1 MKAQEFEERTDTNPP
16 GAPDD
21 EPEFQRIRSMPKEIG
36 VLLMVAGVG
45 GLLLPGPVGTPFLIV
60 GGVVLWPSA
69 FSRVETFFERKFPA
83 MHRQGVKH
91 ITRFIADLERRYPF
105 PK

>member
-1 MKAQEFEERTDTNPP
+1 MVLESAEQGNAAGCR
-16 GAPDD
+16 APEADAD
-21 EPEFQRIRSMPKEIG
+21 LQRIRCMPKEIG

-60 GGVVLWPSA
+60 GGVVLWPKA
-69 FSRVETFFERKFPA
+69 FSRAETFLERKFPK

-91 ITRFIADLERRYPF
+91 ITRFVADLETRYPF